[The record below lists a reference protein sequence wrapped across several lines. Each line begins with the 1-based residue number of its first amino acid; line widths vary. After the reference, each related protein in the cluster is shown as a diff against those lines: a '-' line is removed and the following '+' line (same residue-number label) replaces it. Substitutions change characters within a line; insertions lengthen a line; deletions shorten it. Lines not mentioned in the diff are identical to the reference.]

1 MNAESHPLVSIV
13 TPTFPGRE
21 AELWRC
27 VRRVLD
33 LDWPEVQHVIVSDR
47 RDDINDVFEGWDDV
61 WDRWVQD
68 LPGDRLR
75 LALAKSRLPTIVE
88 INESWRNPTTEKSIG
103 AIPWYVGSLLA
114 MGEFVGFCGDD
125 DELLPDHVARHVEA
139 MRAHEAIFSVSPI
152 QFRAGGVDQFIVGDA
167 FEHGRLDATGIMCH
181 VDALRLAN
189 WSANGENAADWR
201 LVRDWLAAGLRGT
214 LVGGEPTGI
223 HNDGWLVGKT
233 GRPDRPQ

>member
-1 MNAESHPLVSIV
+1 MNDDRPLISIV

-21 AELWRC
+21 TELRRC
-27 VRRVLD
+27 VAAVKALA
-33 LDWPEVQHVIVSDR
+33 WPRVQHVIVSDR
-47 RDDINDVFEGWDDV
+47 SQAFNAHHAYERELGRCRNVV
-61 WDRWVQD
+61 AVQ
-68 LPGDRLR
+68 
-75 LALAKSRLPTIVE
+75 
-88 INESWRNPTTEKSIG
+88 INESWRNATTEKSIG

-125 DELLPDHVARHVEA
+125 DELLPDHVTRHVEA
-139 MRAHEAIFSVSPI
+139 MRRDEAMFSVSPI
-152 QFRAGGVDQFIVGDA
+152 QFRANGVDRFIIGDA

-181 VDALRLAN
+181 VDALQAAN
-189 WSANGENAADWR
+189 WTANGENAADWR

-233 GRPDRPQ
+233 GRPDRPR